1 MSRWDKSRSLEWG
14 SAHRPKVSNK
24 LGIPFPNEG
33 SDGDIQVRQTSLGGK
48 LFAKLGGRWHDA
60 PLSLSTGS
68 SVYTVDEI
76 NLTGKINIKG
86 SGTANIMMG
95 RWATSNPDVGNENIV
110 IGSEAGRA
118 MESGSQYNICI
129 GSKAGFKLTTG
140 ESNTMVGRFAG
151 YHQTTGGTNTY
162 VGVGAGLGAG
172 SGTYNSSHNVAIGEG
187 AYVGAISG
195 GYNTMV
201 GVDAGWSTT
210 TGARNICLGYIC
222 QTSAVSGED
231 QIAIGY
237 NCQCTGNDTITIGIG
252 SNTASL
258 GLDGSDEDWSAAS
271 DERFKENITTST
283 AGLSFIN
290 DLRPIT
296 YNWKKEKYAPVGT
309 PYYKEDSDEP
319 CLGHEYG
326 TTLHGFIAQEVKT
339 VIDNHSE
346 IKEGFK
352 MWQEYDN
359 GVQAIAKGHLV
370 PMLVKAVQELSTK
383 IDEMQVEIN
392 NLT

>member
-86 SGTANIMMG
+86 SGALNVLIG
-95 RWATSNPDVGNENIV
+95 KWATSSPDVGTENIL

-118 MESGSQYNICI
+118 IESGALRNIII
-129 GSKAGFKLTTG
+129 GTVAGKKLTTG
-140 ESNTMVGRFAG
+140 DDNIMMGRGAGINNT
-151 YHQTTGGTNTY
+151 
-162 VGVGAGLGAG
+162 VGVNNVFIGNTTGAG
-172 SGTYNSSHNVAIGEG
+172 SGSGTHNTRNNVAIGYA
-187 AYVGAISG
+187 AYLGGTSG
-195 GYNTMV
+195 GYNTII
-201 GVDAGWSTT
+201 GDTAGWTT
-210 TGARNICLGYIC
+210 VSGSRNVILGTLC
-222 QTSAVSGED
+222 QTSSVSGDD
-231 QIAIGY
+231 QISIGY
-237 NCQCTGNDTITIGIG
+237 NCVCTGDDTITIGIG

-339 VIDNHSE
+339 VIDNQRR
-346 IKEGFK
+346 F
-352 MWQEYDN
+352 
-359 GVQAIAKGHLV
+359 
-370 PMLVKAVQELSTK
+370 
-383 IDEMQVEIN
+383 
-392 NLT
+392 